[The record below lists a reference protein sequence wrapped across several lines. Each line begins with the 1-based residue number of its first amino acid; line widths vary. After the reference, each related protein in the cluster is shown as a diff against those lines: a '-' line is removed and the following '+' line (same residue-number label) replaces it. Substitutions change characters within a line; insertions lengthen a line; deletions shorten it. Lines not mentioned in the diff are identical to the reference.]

1 MKMTCHLHNQLT
13 DGWTQERRQRQSELI
28 QTWQP
33 WASSTGPKTTEGKAK
48 AAQNAFK
55 GGIRPLLR
63 RIAKALNRSQ
73 QTQDDLSTEDYDSM
87 ADKVVAAALDGESWA
102 IQELARALDE

>member
-1 MKMTCHLHNQLT
+1 MAN
-13 DGWTQERRQRQSELI
+13 GWTQERRQRQSELI

-48 AAQNAFK
+48 ASQNAYK

-63 RIAKALNRSQ
+63 KIAKVLRKQ
-73 QTQDDLSTEDYDSM
+73 QQSLDELLTEDFDSM
-87 ADKVVAAALDGESWA
+87 AETVVAAALDGNSWA
-102 IQELARALDE
+102 IQEIGRMIDE